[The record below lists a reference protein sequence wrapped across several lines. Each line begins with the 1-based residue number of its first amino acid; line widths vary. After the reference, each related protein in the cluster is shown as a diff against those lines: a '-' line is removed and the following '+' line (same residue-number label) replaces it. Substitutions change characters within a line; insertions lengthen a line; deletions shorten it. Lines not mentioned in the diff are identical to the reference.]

1 MVDTNQSI
9 NFIFKC
15 TLFTD
20 DYLPYAFRVIYFIDN
35 NPDTVTA
42 STVLLDHIQQ

>member
-1 MVDTNQSI
+1 MVNTNQSI

-20 DYLPYAFRVIYFIDN
+20 DHLPYAFTVIYFIDN
-35 NPDTVTA
+35 NPDTVTE